1 MISAFIDLESSNDGT
16 TKTVSVFAIPDAA
29 GGMETI
35 RFDIVGELHSV
46 QVNFL
51 GGQGQMVTMA
61 HTAAGQGLV
70 IVTALNSPQSSKRLL
85 NVDKQPGDTGT
96 AVP

>member
-1 MISAFIDLESSNDGT
+1 MIAGFLNLQSFNDGT
-16 TKTVSVFAIPDAA
+16 TKTVSVFAQADAA

-35 RFDIVGELHSV
+35 NFVIVGENHSV
-46 QVNFL
+46 QVSFASN
-51 GGQGQMVTMA
+51 QGQVVTMA

-70 IVTALNSPQSSKRLL
+70 IVTALNSPQSSKRFL
-85 NVDKQPGDTGT
+85 NVDKQPGDAGT